1 MSSPILCIVLAILCA
16 LIGIFEYVR
25 PRGAPQPYWFGPV
38 FWPVLGLLVIEI
50 CRMGGT
56 H

>member
-1 MSSPILCIVLAILCA
+1 MNSPIVCIVLAILFG

-25 PRGAPQPYWFGPV
+25 PRPVPSPWPGPV
-38 FWPVLGLLVIEI
+38 FWPVLGILVVEI
-50 CRMGGT
+50 CKMGGA

>member
-1 MSSPILCIVLAILCA
+1 MNGIFCIVLAILCA

-25 PRGAPQPYWFGPV
+25 PRVTAQPYWFVPV
-38 FWPVLGLLVIEI
+38 FWPVLGLLIIEI
-50 CRMGGT
+50 CRMGVA